1 MFLQVS
7 DAESVP
13 SGNTRYSVTIPER
26 YFVRHLTLSFDA
38 AKMLRLNGNRAHH
51 ALCAV
56 ESVQTDKSLDPLK
69 RHLSHALVV
78 DIRAGKLRAN
88 AALKALD
95 AVLFYEQSSPVFFC

>member
-7 DAESVP
+7 DAETVP

-26 YFVRHLTLSFDA
+26 YFVRHLTLSLTQLP
-38 AKMLRLNGNRAHH
+38 KCS
-51 ALCAV
+51 ALTETGRIMRSALSKACRPIR
-56 ESVQTDKSLDPLK
+56 SLDPLK

-88 AALKALD
+88 ATLKALD
-95 AVLFYEQSSPVFFC
+95 AVLFI